1 MHPQL
6 KLGRQQAHS
15 GTGTEGQ
22 CCHLFTPGPGYD
34 NFAVFC
40 QEAELFD
47 PVQDPIALPAGN
59 ISDDEVDEV
68 EPLEQSDSEHT
79 TTPPSTTEDNATP
92 SLKQRQQERLSSTW
106 TVQNPHL
113 QREKENQRQFET

>member
-1 MHPQL
+1 M
-6 KLGRQQAHS
+6 
-15 GTGTEGQ
+15 
-22 CCHLFTPGPGYD
+22 
-34 NFAVFC
+34 FC